1 MALARAVRHGCC
13 PGARSTTARTRE
25 TTPPERSPSRAP
37 SGYRVRVGWAGQQF
51 LCVAVLMA
59 CRAGPHAT
67 EGAEA
72 GHAARAPARAPGD
85 TPTIVADR
93 GVSHGTR
100 GVRVETR
107 WRSEVDPRG
116 VIVVF
121 SPRDA
126 TYADLANRVLAEGFN
141 HSFVESTNAPLA
153 ARVEFAATIAND
165 KSLGGRQWL
174 ERAELRQPTIT
185 VLWFDAGE
193 REAARTLLREHPPF
207 RVAAAIL
214 VGGTGLS
221 SRDAIALEGGG
232 EIRVLEAQ
240 GPVNDALWAEVRE
253 FLAEVERDLGLR

>member
-1 MALARAVRHGCC
+1 
-13 PGARSTTARTRE
+13 
-25 TTPPERSPSRAP
+25 
-37 SGYRVRVGWAGQQF
+37 
-51 LCVAVLMA
+51 MA

-67 EGAEA
+67 ERAEA
-72 GHAARAPARAPGD
+72 GHTAPAPARAPGD
-85 TPTIVADR
+85 APTIVADR

-100 GVRVETR
+100 GVWVETL

-126 TYADLANRVLAEGFN
+126 AYADLANRVLAEGFN
-141 HSFVESTNAPLA
+141 HSFVESTDAPLA

-165 KSLGGRQWL
+165 KMLGGRQWL

-214 VGGTGLS
+214 VGGAGLS
-221 SRDAIALEGGG
+221 RRDAIALAGGG
-232 EIRVLEAQ
+232 AIRVLEAPRTTAPWSVG
-240 GPVNDALWAEVRE
+240 GPGGQPTGHRYGATTARTSSTPIAPA
-253 FLAEVERDLGLR
+253 LAESSPLSTARACNSRRGIRSRSTRWRPRAR